1 MFDFLQ
7 ADFLLSGLDGIKIA
21 SSYGDRYLVE
31 IVTEIVTDRQTDRQ
45 TDNYSLP
52 PHLSPLRS
60 FLTKVKTDSLPPHL
74 SPLRSFLTKVK
85 TDGALDIGLEG

>member
-31 IVTEIVTDRQTDRQ
+31 IVTDRNSNRQ

-60 FLTKVKTDSLPPHL
+60 FLTKVKTE
-74 SPLRSFLTKVK
+74 
-85 TDGALDIGLEG
+85 A

>member
-31 IVTEIVTDRQTDRQ
+31 IVTDRNSNRQTDRQ
-45 TDNYSLP
+45 LP
-52 PHLSPLRS
+52 
-60 FLTKVKTDSLPPHL
+60 
-74 SPLRSFLTKVK
+74 
-85 TDGALDIGLEG
+85 

>member
-31 IVTEIVTDRQTDRQ
+31 IVTEIVTDRQLFFTP
-45 TDNYSLP
+45 SS
-52 PHLSPLRS
+52 LSPKEFS
-60 FLTKVKTDSLPPHL
+60 H
-74 SPLRSFLTKVK
+74 
-85 TDGALDIGLEG
+85 

>member
-31 IVTEIVTDRQTDRQ
+31 IVTDRNSNRQTDRQ
-45 TDNYSLP
+45 LFFTPSS
-52 PHLSPLRS
+52 LSPKEFS
-60 FLTKVKTDSLPPHL
+60 H
-74 SPLRSFLTKVK
+74 
-85 TDGALDIGLEG
+85 